1 MALTNFNNLTTEEK
15 TMWSMDFWK
24 VARNNSFISQFA
36 GKGANSMVQRVT
48 ELKKSEK
55 GARAVI
61 SLIADLEGDGVM
73 GDSTLEG
80 NEEEIKS
87 YDQVINIDQLR
98 NANRLEGRL
107 ADQKSIVNFRSA
119 SRDVLAYWAAD
130 RIDQLAFLTLSGIEY
145 DTRTNGAVRPV
156 LAAGR
161 NLSDLEFNPTAA
173 GVVGARP
180 PSDDRHF
187 RWDSTVNDWK
197 AGDTTAVVAGD
208 TITYASLVWAKSMAK
223 NKFIRG
229 IKTGGGEEVFHVFLT
244 PTAMATLRLDADYMA
259 NVRNAAPRSKNNELF
274 AGTSSTMVDG
284 MVIHEFRHVFNTQ
297 GLASGSKWGGTGVV
311 DGCRALFC
319 GAQALGMADI
329 GNAYWEEDDFDY
341 ANSPGISV
349 GKMLG
354 FLKPKFNSL
363 YSNTAEPVQDF
374 GVMALDYST
383 THGAV

>member
-1 MALTNFNNLTTEEK
+1 MATTNFAALTSEEK

-24 VARNNSFISQFA
+24 MARNNSFISQFA

-61 SLIADLEGDGVM
+61 TLIPDLEGDGVV
-73 GDSTLEG
+73 GDYKLEG
-80 NEEEIKS
+80 NEEEIKAH
-87 YDQVINIDQLR
+87 DQVINIDQLR

-119 SRDVLAYWAAD
+119 SKDVLAYWIAD

-145 DTRTNGAVRPV
+145 DTRTNGATRASLTTGQN
-156 LAAGR
+156 LA
-161 NLSDLEFNPTAA
+161 DLEFNPTA
-173 GVVGARP
+173 GGPVGARP
-180 PSDDRHF
+180 PTDDRHF
-187 RWDSTVNDWK
+187 RWDATGTGDWK
-197 AGDTTAVVAGD
+197 AGDVTAVAAGD
-208 TITYASLVWAKSMAK
+208 TISYASLVWAKAMAK
-223 NKFIRG
+223 DKYIRG

-244 PTAMATLRLDADYMA
+244 PTAMATLRLDTDYIT
-259 NVRNAAPRSKNNELF
+259 NVRHAAPRSKNNELF

-284 MVIHEFRHVFNTQ
+284 MVIHEFRHVYNTK
-297 GLASGSKWGGTGVV
+297 GLTTTNKWGATGVV

-319 GAQALGMADI
+319 GAQAMGMADI

-341 ANSPGISV
+341 NNSPGISV

-354 FLKPKFNSL
+354 FLKPKFDTQ
-363 YSNTAEPVQDF
+363 YSATRVQDF
-374 GVMALDYST
+374 GVMALDYAT
-383 THGAV
+383 TPA